1 MSLSRVDRVVEDL
14 QREVLAITQKPFPPG
29 MTDRDVA
36 AARDREYQ
44 KAFERSQALMA
55 RFSPEEIRELADRL
69 DDIAARLRM
78 QADGGGGDN

>member
-1 MSLSRVDRVVEDL
+1 MSLSRVDRVVAEL
-14 QREVLAITQKPFPPG
+14 KREVFAITQKLYPPG
-29 MTDRDVA
+29 MTEQEVA

-55 RFSPEEIRELADRL
+55 RFTPEETHELANQL

-78 QADGGGGDN
+78 QAAGAGGDN